1 MTLALKLGV
10 NFIRKRSILQ
20 SGSGWVVFPKIAS
33 YLTTRFAFSKRGRG
47 SGIAPPVTLY
57 RFVSGGG
64 SWNGF
69 EESAQ
74 VSSHLSREGD
84 GHGHRHHPH
93 RCHGLLALNLFGF
106 QKKKKCSEMQA
117 IELFLPQVSTSWMHW
132 RYDPAEGGSEE
143 EVKISALRW
152 TNKNWITMEKDVTS
166 RIYWEFVT
174 WNITIINGLT
184 INLMVSQPEYNVQ
197 QRYWERNVK
206 RENTFCVELE
216 LWHFNVGL
224 CFRPFWLDSWHFI
237 WRCTTYFDEMLILLS
252 LLLYAYLFAYHT
264 FHKGKFA
271 QL

>member
-1 MTLALKLGV
+1 
-10 NFIRKRSILQ
+10 
-20 SGSGWVVFPKIAS
+20 
-33 YLTTRFAFSKRGRG
+33 
-47 SGIAPPVTLY
+47 
-57 RFVSGGG
+57 
-64 SWNGF
+64 
-69 EESAQ
+69 
-74 VSSHLSREGD
+74 
-84 GHGHRHHPH
+84 
-93 RCHGLLALNLFGF
+93 
-106 QKKKKCSEMQA
+106 MQA

-143 EVKISALRW
+143 EVKISTLRW

-252 LLLYAYLFAYHT
+252 LLLYAYLFAYQT